1 MRSAPT
7 RAPPSPPSRC
17 SGLSSWWLR
26 AAVALGPVGLSRLG
40 IVLHACEV
48 EHHTWLV
55 PDHPS
60 VVAGRNGNDIAGTEL
75 ELGAVDR
82 RCCSVLAS
90 AAN

>member
-1 MRSAPT
+1 
-7 RAPPSPPSRC
+7 
-17 SGLSSWWLR
+17 
-26 AAVALGPVGLSRLG
+26 
-40 IVLHACEV
+40 VLHACEV
-48 EHHTWLV
+48 EHHRWLV